1 MDDVDDDGCSSLD
14 LIDHWLLVA
23 SAGDVV
29 GALGIAVDGWHDG
42 LLRTGQVLQCK
53 FSCEVKQDD

>member
-1 MDDVDDDGCSSLD
+1 MVV
-14 LIDHWLLVA
+14 VA

-29 GALGIAVDGWHDG
+29 GAFGIAVDGWHHG
-42 LLRTGQVLQCK
+42 LLRAGQVLQCK

>member
-1 MDDVDDDGCSSLD
+1 MVA
-14 LIDHWLLVA
+14 VA

-29 GALGIAVDGWHDG
+29 GALGMAVDGWHDG
-42 LLRTGQVLQCK
+42 LLCAGQVLQCK